1 MHRLEERSFV
11 KRFGSI
17 WAGKKTKDKGFIWYN
32 LMYIG
37 RRLMLGMLVVFSRDT
52 LFFCISGLVMQ
63 TILAMIVAGS
73 TRAHDTRRANDMEY
87 FNEVMILMVLYNM
100 MCFTDFQPDEEIQYE
115 QGYVMCVAVV
125 FHIAF
130 NLFLVLL
137 DSIDYLRLRWRK
149 YRMLRKFAKIR
160 AEKHAKL

>member
-1 MHRLEERSFV
+1 MHRLEERIFI

-17 WAGKKTKDKGFIWYN
+17 WADKKTKDRGFIWYN

-37 RRLMLGMLVVFSRDT
+37 RRMMLGMLVVFSRGT

-73 TRAHDTRRANDMEY
+73 TRAHETKRANDMEY
-87 FNEVMILMVLYNM
+87 FNEVMILMVLYNI
-100 MCFTDFQPDEEIQYE
+100 MCFTDFQPNEEIQYQ

-137 DSIDYLRLRWRK
+137 DSIDYLKMRWLK
-149 YRMLRKFAKIR
+149 YRMLRKYAKQR
-160 AEKHAKL
+160 AEKYARL

>member
-1 MHRLEERSFV
+1 
-11 KRFGSI
+11 
-17 WAGKKTKDKGFIWYN
+17 
-32 LMYIG
+32 MYIG
-37 RRLMLGMLVVFSRDT
+37 RRMMLGMLVVFSRGT

-73 TRAHDTRRANDMEY
+73 TRAHETKRANDMEY
-87 FNEVMILMVLYNM
+87 FNEVMILMVLYNI
-100 MCFTDFQPDEEIQYE
+100 MCFTDFQPNEEIQYQ

-137 DSIDYLRLRWRK
+137 DSIDYLKMRWLK
-149 YRMLRKFAKIR
+149 YRMLRKYAKQR
-160 AEKHAKL
+160 AEKYARL